1 MNKIKGKQ
9 TTESNHQRL
18 QTLDISDAE
27 YKTVMFKVYKETKDL
42 KI

>member
-27 YKTVMFKVYKETKDL
+27 YKTMFKVYKETKDL